1 MKSAFSTAFLLITF
15 AVISH
20 VQGDYTKFQYKVLSS
35 PAVDIQNVDLT
46 PMPIYNP
53 GEAFLTFVANL
64 KRPIRE

>member
-1 MKSAFSTAFLLITF
+1 MKSVFLTAFFLITF
-15 AVISH
+15 AVITH
-20 VQGDYTKFQYKVLSS
+20 VQGDYNKLQYKVLSS

-64 KRPIRE
+64 KRPIRK